1 MRVETTALTAPFAT
15 SRSRNAVAR
24 SAILPPS
31 RQLPRDARLRLVDL
45 VGQGV
50 ADPAHRCLAF
60 AISGRAGI
68 GVRRHLHRAI
78 LRSEEH
84 TSELQSLMRISY
96 AVFCLQKKITIK
108 QVPEVCHTC
117 PYNL

>member
-78 LRSEEH
+78 LLPASVCPRPFRSEAH
-84 TSELQSLMRISY
+84 TSELQSLMR
-96 AVFCLQKKITIK
+96 
-108 QVPEVCHTC
+108 
-117 PYNL
+117 

>member
-50 ADPAHRCLAF
+50 AAPPHRCLAF
-60 AISGRAGI
+60 ALRGRAGL

-78 LRSEEH
+78 LLPARVCPRPFSFRSGAGPP
-84 TSELQSLMRISY
+84 LPARIP
-96 AVFCLQKKITIK
+96 AD
-108 QVPEVCHTC
+108 
-117 PYNL
+117 